1 MEISKL
7 LVKLIHVLQH
17 ISGDVA
23 QKVASQSEKLWAC
36 CLFWSALFL
45 SSTELCIILYYMH
58 LFCIPSDYDDLK
70 FWTTVN
76 ITLIWDIAY
85 WLQLIYKITKFVM
98 SIYHHQPYQPVS
110 NGRPTKLGDIENLRL
125 LSVSDS
131 DVEAEPELKQRGGS
145 PKISKNV
152 PDLKLTMPSGSIG
165 ANRVL
170 STAGKIRKKIRL
182 KR

>member
-1 MEISKL
+1 MNNCEHHIDLRHYLLATPEI
-7 LVKLIHVLQH
+7 Q
-17 ISGDVA
+17 
-23 QKVASQSEKLWAC
+23 
-36 CLFWSALFL
+36 
-45 SSTELCIILYYMH
+45 
-58 LFCIPSDYDDLK
+58 
-70 FWTTVN
+70 N
-76 ITLIWDIAY
+76 N
-85 WLQLIYKITKFVM
+85 KFVM

>member
-1 MEISKL
+1 
-7 LVKLIHVLQH
+7 
-17 ISGDVA
+17 
-23 QKVASQSEKLWAC
+23 
-36 CLFWSALFL
+36 
-45 SSTELCIILYYMH
+45 
-58 LFCIPSDYDDLK
+58 
-70 FWTTVN
+70 
-76 ITLIWDIAY
+76 
-85 WLQLIYKITKFVM
+85 M
-98 SIYHHQPYQPVS
+98 SIYHHQPYVS

-182 KR
+182 KRYKGTFLILVSHPQGR

>member
-1 MEISKL
+1 
-7 LVKLIHVLQH
+7 
-17 ISGDVA
+17 
-23 QKVASQSEKLWAC
+23 
-36 CLFWSALFL
+36 
-45 SSTELCIILYYMH
+45 
-58 LFCIPSDYDDLK
+58 
-70 FWTTVN
+70 
-76 ITLIWDIAY
+76 
-85 WLQLIYKITKFVM
+85 M

-131 DVEAEPELKQRGGS
+131 DEAELKQRGGS

-152 PDLKLTMPSGSIG
+152 PDLKLTMPSGSTG

-182 KR
+182 KRYIFWAEIISKSISIMYL

>member
-1 MEISKL
+1 
-7 LVKLIHVLQH
+7 
-17 ISGDVA
+17 
-23 QKVASQSEKLWAC
+23 
-36 CLFWSALFL
+36 
-45 SSTELCIILYYMH
+45 
-58 LFCIPSDYDDLK
+58 
-70 FWTTVN
+70 
-76 ITLIWDIAY
+76 
-85 WLQLIYKITKFVM
+85 M

-131 DVEAEPELKQRGGS
+131 DEAEAELKQRGGS

-152 PDLKLTMPSGSIG
+152 PDLKLTMPSGSTG

-182 KR
+182 KRNIFWAEIISKSISI